1 MAAQREKS
9 AAVAVAPAHGAA
21 VSGSPSPSSSSGGP
35 AVSASSSGDRWC
47 AAIGNLGE
55 LGANVDALQ
64 KLLGRKAVF
73 VDDDI
78 FSKASLAADQARTIK
93 VPSQILQHR
102 TIERGGESVEQVKV
116 LWSGTDASLS
126 TWEDAAALCSRF
138 PAAPAWGQ
146 ASAQVR
152 GNVRIQNQQGG
163 MTTQE
168 GGGERRSAWKKY
180 LNSKVFGPQWAV

>member
-1 MAAQREKS
+1 MAAHREKS
-9 AAVAVAPAHGAA
+9 AAVAVAP

-35 AVSASSSGDRWC
+35 AAAAAGERWS

-93 VPSQILQHR
+93 VYTYLLSSRCWIRLSAPYRCPPLSMLGIR
-102 TIERGGESVEQVKV
+102 V
-116 LWSGTDASLS
+116 LGSA
-126 TWEDAAALCSRF
+126 DAASWRA
-138 PAAPAWGQ
+138 
-146 ASAQVR
+146 
-152 GNVRIQNQQGG
+152 
-163 MTTQE
+163 
-168 GGGERRSAWKKY
+168 
-180 LNSKVFGPQWAV
+180 

>member
-9 AAVAVAPAHGAA
+9 AVAAAAHGAA

-35 AVSASSSGDRWC
+35 AAASSGERWS

-93 VPSQILQHR
+93 VMYAVAAGSDHPVPYRCPPLFMLGVRFLGSPDARLLKGVDPVPFSLNVEFTAQKAKTDFECLND
-102 TIERGGESVEQVKV
+102 SV
-116 LWSGTDASLS
+116 
-126 TWEDAAALCSRF
+126 LCDLC
-138 PAAPAWGQ
+138 
-146 ASAQVR
+146 
-152 GNVRIQNQQGG
+152 
-163 MTTQE
+163 T
-168 GGGERRSAWKKY
+168 
-180 LNSKVFGPQWAV
+180 FGIGL

>member
-1 MAAQREKS
+1 VIAVSGSPRLCSLSAISGKPRGPSGKGKPTPSAAAAIMAAQREKS

-93 VPSQILQHR
+93 VY
-102 TIERGGESVEQVKV
+102 TY
-116 LWSGTDASLS
+116 
-126 TWEDAAALCSRF
+126 
-138 PAAPAWGQ
+138 
-146 ASAQVR
+146 VR
-152 GNVRIQNQQGG
+152 VIVCQQ
-163 MTTQE
+163 M
-168 GGGERRSAWKKY
+168 
-180 LNSKVFGPQWAV
+180 N

>member
-1 MAAQREKS
+1 MIAVSGSPRLCCLSAISGKPRGPSGKGKLTPAAAAAAIMAAQREKS

-93 VPSQILQHR
+93 VY
-102 TIERGGESVEQVKV
+102 TY
-116 LWSGTDASLS
+116 
-126 TWEDAAALCSRF
+126 
-138 PAAPAWGQ
+138 
-146 ASAQVR
+146 VR
-152 GNVRIQNQQGG
+152 VIVCQQ
-163 MTTQE
+163 M
-168 GGGERRSAWKKY
+168 
-180 LNSKVFGPQWAV
+180 N

>member
-9 AAVAVAPAHGAA
+9 AAVAVGPAHGAA

-35 AVSASSSGDRWC
+35 AAASSSGERWS

-64 KLLGRKAVF
+64 KMLGRKAVF

-93 VPSQILQHR
+93 VYTYVLSSRCCIRLSAPVVVLPS
-102 TIERGGESVEQVKV
+102 
-116 LWSGTDASLS
+116 
-126 TWEDAAALCSRF
+126 LCSASGFSRCPSLKGRARRF
-138 PAAPAWGQ
+138 GRLHFNCGIHC
-146 ASAQVR
+146 S
-152 GNVRIQNQQGG
+152 
-163 MTTQE
+163 
-168 GGGERRSAWKKY
+168 
-180 LNSKVFGPQWAV
+180 

>member
-9 AAVAVAPAHGAA
+9 AAVAVGPAHGAA

-35 AVSASSSGDRWC
+35 AAASSSGERWS

-64 KLLGRKAVF
+64 KMLGRKAVF

-93 VPSQILQHR
+93 VY
-102 TIERGGESVEQVKV
+102 TYV
-116 LWSGTDASLS
+116 LSSRCCIRLS
-126 TWEDAAALCSRF
+126 APCGCPPLSMLGIRVQRMPPPEGRRFGRLHFNCGIHCS
-138 PAAPAWGQ
+138 
-146 ASAQVR
+146 
-152 GNVRIQNQQGG
+152 
-163 MTTQE
+163 
-168 GGGERRSAWKKY
+168 
-180 LNSKVFGPQWAV
+180 